1 MSTICLLPQ
10 VGILDRPKSEIAQR
24 LKFNM
29 LGKDGSHLFHHFCL
43 FLSETHFPDA
53 FQKVT
58 LSLFVNVFFG
68 CVVCT
73 YRFILYIYIY
83 SISFFTI
90 MQILYLYTYP

>member
-73 YRFILYIYIY
+73 YRFILYIY
-83 SISFFTI
+83 TV
-90 MQILYLYTYP
+90 